1 MLCQNLIVL
10 KNVAKSSD
18 LGQHQAPNTKFYVND
33 DTLPKV
39 FTSNKY
45 PKAKNTLKC
54 KGINNIKTNFF
65 SFLHLCGALLALLGD
80 EADLHL
86 EGVHGVPRP
95 GRRHLGHLARSHK
108 N

>member
-1 MLCQNLIVL
+1 M
-10 KNVAKSSD
+10 
-18 LGQHQAPNTKFYVND
+18 ND
-33 DTLPKV
+33 DALPNMY
-39 FTSNKY
+39 TSCKC

-54 KGINNIKTNFF
+54 KGKRNIKTNFF
-65 SFLHLCGALLALLGD
+65 SFFHLGGALLALLGD

-95 GRRHLGHLARSHK
+95 RCRHLGHLARSHK